1 MNNQQDFQRIKAL
14 RLIDDEFMSVCF
26 DNYIEGAELLL
37 KVILDRED
45 LKVSE
50 VRTQKAIKN
59 LQGRD
64 VWLDIYA
71 ADKDGIKY
79 NIEIQRAD
87 SGAHQKRARY
97 HSSMVDAD
105 MLKPGESFNELR
117 ENYVIFIT
125 ENDVLGLEMPIYH
138 IERII
143 TEGKVDFNDGEH
155 IIYVN
160 GSIKTKDTALGRLMN
175 DFYCTEADDMC
186 YEELSSRVKKYKES
200 AEGVESMGSVFDE
213 IREEARK
220 EGRNE
225 GRNENACEIALKLI
239 GSGKLTLEEISEYSG
254 LPIEKVRELA
264 REKTA

>member
-1 MNNQQDFQRIKAL
+1 MNNQEDLQRIKSL

-26 DNYIEGAELLL
+26 DNYVEGAELLL
-37 KVILDRED
+37 KVILDRND

-50 VRTQKAIKN
+50 VRTQKSIKN

-71 ADKDGIKY
+71 ADTDGVRY
-79 NIEIQRAD
+79 NVEIQRAD

-105 MLKPGESFNELR
+105 MLKPGDSFTELS

-125 ENDVLGLEMPIYH
+125 ENDVLGADKPIYH
-138 IERII
+138 IERIV
-143 TEGKVDFNDGEH
+143 EESKVEFNDGEH

-160 GSIKTKDTALGRLMN
+160 GSIKTKDTALGRLMS
-175 DFYCTEADDMC
+175 DFYCTDADDMC
-186 YEELSSRVKKYKES
+186 YEELSSRVKLYKES

-213 IREEARK
+213 IREEAINK
-220 EGRNE
+220 QAC
-225 GRNENACEIALKLI
+225 ENALKMIA
-239 GSGKLTLEEISEYSG
+239 SGKLTMEEISEFSG

-264 REKTA
+264 SQQTA

>member
-1 MNNQQDFQRIKAL
+1 
-14 RLIDDEFMSVCF
+14 
-26 DNYIEGAELLL
+26 
-37 KVILDRED
+37 
-45 LKVSE
+45 
-50 VRTQKAIKN
+50 
-59 LQGRD
+59 
-64 VWLDIYA
+64 
-71 ADKDGIKY
+71 
-79 NIEIQRAD
+79 
-87 SGAHQKRARY
+87 
-97 HSSMVDAD
+97 
-105 MLKPGESFNELR
+105 MLHKP
-117 ENYVIFIT
+117 
-125 ENDVLGLEMPIYH
+125 D
-138 IERII
+138 
-143 TEGKVDFNDGEH
+143 KVDFNDGEH

-213 IREEARK
+213 IREEARN

-239 GSGKLTLEEISEYSG
+239 GSGKLSLEEISEYSG